1 MDNLKRVRPTSFLGV
16 PRVWEKIAEKIQE
29 TGKSN
34 KGLKKMIGDWAKS
47 AATKHHTMVR
57 EGKINSDQANWSYR
71 MAQKLIFRYTYVFH
85 FINILQLHIYKQIF
99 F

>member
-1 MDNLKRVRPTSFLGV
+1 MKRVRPTSFLGV

-34 KGLKKMIGDWAKS
+34 KGLKKIIEDWAKS

-57 EGKINSDQANWSYR
+57 EGKINPNQAHWSYR
-71 MAQKLIFRYTYVFH
+71 MAQKLIFRY
-85 FINILQLHIYKQIF
+85 IF
-99 F
+99 FSYHKLRVNLHYTNIIH